1 LLDLTDNARAVTPF
15 SEPSE
20 EAVFVQHI
28 TEHPRPVTLSDVA
41 RAAGVSVSSVSRI
54 LAGKARVSRATEAR
68 VLQTAQ
74 ALGYRPNLHAQG
86 LARGRTGV
94 IGVLSQHRASSYYG
108 RILEGVELALMDTP
122 YHPVFASAHWNVDH
136 ERSALD
142 LLLRYRV
149 DGIVVLGGL
158 LDDAQLAAIDEHTP
172 LLVVGRSF
180 AADPERSL
188 AVDNVDPAEKLTRY
202 LVELGHRRIAHIAGP
217 PFTPESA
224 ARRAGYER
232 ALREAGIEPD
242 PQLVV
247 GGDFLFESGS
257 LAIDELLARGAAFT
271 AVFAGNDWMAY
282 GARSALDRHGLRVPD
297 DVSLVGFDDDPV
309 AEWQTPPLTTVRQP
323 TVDLG
328 SVAAEAMMRV
338 LAGEEPALPV
348 FEPELVIRGSAA
360 APPAG

>member
-1 LLDLTDNARAVTPF
+1 MLQ
-15 SEPSE
+15 

-28 TEHPRPVTLSDVA
+28 SEHPRPVTLSDVA

-54 LAGKARVSRATEAR
+54 LSGKARVSRATEAR
-68 VLQTAQ
+68 VLQTAEE
-74 ALGYRPNLHAQG
+74 LGYRPNLHAQG

-108 RILEGVELALMDTP
+108 RILEGVELALMDTD
-122 YHPVFASAHWNVDH
+122 YHAVFASAHWNVDH
-136 ERSALD
+136 ERRALD

-158 LDDAQLAAIDEHTP
+158 LDDEQLAAIDEHTP

-180 AADPERSL
+180 DADPERSL
-188 AVDNVDPAEKLTRY
+188 EVDNVDAAEQLIRY
-202 LVELGHRRIAHIAGP
+202 LVSLGHERIAHIAGP

-224 ARRAGYER
+224 ARRVGYER

-242 PQLVV
+242 DSLVV
-247 GGDFLFESGS
+247 EGDFLFESGS
-257 LAIDELLARGAAFT
+257 RGVDELLARGVEFT
-271 AVFAGNDWMAY
+271 ALFAGNDWMAY

-323 TVDLG
+323 TVELG
-328 SVAAEAMMRV
+328 AVAATAMLRI
-338 LAGEEPALPV
+338 LEDEDPDLPV
-348 FEPELVIRGSAA
+348 FEPELVIRASA

>member
-1 LLDLTDNARAVTPF
+1 
-15 SEPSE
+15 
-20 EAVFVQHI
+20 VQHI
-28 TEHPRPVTLSDVA
+28 SEHPRPVTLSDVA

-54 LAGKARVSRATEAR
+54 LAGKARVSPATEAR

-122 YHPVFASAHWNVDH
+122 YHPIFASAHWNVDH

-158 LDDAQLAAIDEHTP
+158 LDDEQLAAIDEHTP

-188 AVDNVDPAEKLTRY
+188 EVDNVDPAEQLTRY
-202 LVELGHRRIAHIAGP
+202 LVDLGHRRIAHIAGP

-257 LAIDELLARGAAFT
+257 LGIDELVARGAEFT
-271 AVFAGNDWMAY
+271 AVFAGNDLMAY
-282 GARSALDRHGLRVPD
+282 GARSALDRHGLRVPH

-328 SVAAEAMMRV
+328 SVAAEAMIRV
-338 LAGEEPALPV
+338 LAGEDPELPV

-360 APPAG
+360 EPAS

>member
-1 LLDLTDNARAVTPF
+1 
-15 SEPSE
+15 
-20 EAVFVQHI
+20 
-28 TEHPRPVTLSDVA
+28 
-41 RAAGVSVSSVSRI
+41 
-54 LAGKARVSRATEAR
+54 
-68 VLQTAQ
+68 
-74 ALGYRPNLHAQG
+74 
-86 LARGRTGV
+86 
-94 IGVLSQHRASSYYG
+94 VLSQHRASSYYG

-158 LDDAQLAAIDEHTP
+158 LDDEQLAAIDEHTP

-188 AVDNVDPAEKLTRY
+188 EVDNVDPAEKLTRY

-242 PQLVV
+242 PALVV

-257 LAIDELLARGAAFT
+257 LAIEELDARGADFT

-282 GARSALDRHGLRVPD
+282 GARSALDRRGLRVPE

-328 SVAAEAMMRV
+328 SAAAEAMIRV
-338 LAGEEPALPV
+338 LAGEDPELPV

-360 APPAG
+360 PPGS